1 MRRRSAIA
9 LVLLLSSA
17 GCLPP
22 SEQDLQVAQALVEIG
37 DIMNEVQQTTAY
49 MQEQL
54 DSLKWVVA
62 RQDTVI
68 RQLANLAG
76 VPVPR

>member
-1 MRRRSAIA
+1 MRRRCAPA
-9 LVLLLSSA
+9 LCSLLLSL

-22 SEQDLQVAQALVEIG
+22 SEQDLQVAEALVEIG
-37 DIMNEVQQTTAY
+37 DVMSEVRQTTAY

-54 DSLKWVVA
+54 DSLRWVVA

-76 VPVPR
+76 VPIPR

>member
-1 MRRRSAIA
+1 MRRRCTVA
-9 LVLLLSSA
+9 LFLLLPSA

-22 SEQDLQVAQALVEIG
+22 SEQDLQVAEALVEIG
-37 DIMNEVQQTTAY
+37 DVMAEVQQTTAY

-54 DSLKWVVA
+54 DSLRLVVA
-62 RQDTVI
+62 KQDAVI

-76 VPVPR
+76 VPIPR

>member
-1 MRRRSAIA
+1 MRRRCAIA
-9 LVLLLSSA
+9 LLSLLLAA

-22 SEQDLQVAQALVEIG
+22 SEQDLQVAEALVEIG
-37 DIMNEVQQTTAY
+37 DVMSELRQSTAY

-54 DSLKWVVA
+54 DSLRWVVA

-68 RQLANLAG
+68 RRLANLAG
-76 VPVPR
+76 VPIPR

>member
-1 MRRRSAIA
+1 MRRRYATA
-9 LVLLLSSA
+9 FLLLLLA
-17 GCLPP
+17 PGCLPP
-22 SEQDLQVAQALVEIG
+22 SEQDLQVAEALVEIG
-37 DIMNEVQQTTAY
+37 DVMSELQQSTAF

-54 DSLKWVVA
+54 DSLRWVVA

-68 RQLANLAG
+68 RRLANLAG

>member
-1 MRRRSAIA
+1 MRHRST
-9 LVLLLSSA
+9 LGFSLLLLSA

-37 DIMNEVQQTTAY
+37 DAMAEVRESTAF
-49 MQEQL
+49 MQDQL
-54 DSLKWVVA
+54 DSLRWVVA

-76 VPVPR
+76 VPIPR